1 MPAYLIVN
9 YEVEDPALYGEYAKA
24 AGPAMKIGAECQLLA
39 FDPATDRVEGDAAGR
54 QTVVLQFDS
63 KEKAKAVYESGEYQ
77 AVIGKRLKATSRH
90 FAILVQGMPP
100 RA

>member
-9 YEVEDPALYGEYAKA
+9 YEVEDPKLYGEYAKA
-24 AGPAMKIGAECQLLA
+24 AGPAMKIGSECQLIG
-39 FDPATDRVEGDAAGR
+39 FDPATDRIEGDGAGR

-63 KEKAKAVYESGEYQ
+63 KEKAKALYESGEYQ
-77 AVIGKRLKATSRH
+77 AVIGKRLKATSKH

-100 RA
+100 R